1 MDIKDIKI
9 KNGTDGIEIE
19 DRRKILVM
27 LEEGFLSES
36 VMDYAILVAGR
47 LDYDIL
53 ALNIVPEGK
62 ENSFSAGYAGPDE
75 ELNKFEV
82 YSGRVFKIKAASKG
96 IRFDYLIRFDTS
108 GESVVKLIH
117 EIKRIEFLITGSDE
131 IKEKISEKITIPIFS
146 VFSNNNLKGEKI
158 MGEEISKKK
167 PIGKTIGYGAVTA
180 ALYAAVFTNA
190 DTITNYFTKGS
201 WYAALPIATV
211 FVFSFSH
218 GAFASNLWSLLGI
231 EAVRKDVKVVTAE
244 KTVHEDVRAKKSAR
258 KRPRARAYINPFHRI

>member
-1 MDIKDIKI
+1 MDIKDINN
-9 KNGTDGIEIE
+9 KNGTNGIEIE
-19 DRRKILVM
+19 ERRKILIV

-53 ALNIVPEGK
+53 ALNVVPEGK
-62 ENSFSAGYAGPDE
+62 EKSFSAGYAGPNE
-75 ELNKFEV
+75 ELNKSEV
-82 YSGRVFKIKAASKG
+82 YSVRVFKIKAASNG
-96 IRFDYLIRFDTS
+96 IRFDYLIRFDDS
-108 GESVVKLIH
+108 AEAAGELIH
-117 EIKRIEFLITGSDE
+117 EIKRIEFVLTGSDE
-131 IKEKISEKITIPIFS
+131 IKEKIAAEVTIPVFS
-146 VFSNNNLKGEKI
+146 VLSNNHIKGGNI
-158 MGEEISKKK
+158 MGEEIRKKK
-167 PIGKTIGYGAVTA
+167 PIGKTVGYGALTA
-180 ALYAAVFTNA
+180 VLYAAVFTNA

-211 FVFSFSH
+211 FIFSFAH

-244 KTVHEDVRAKKSAR
+244 KTVHEDIRAKKSAR